1 MGEEIK
7 IGGEQRWARGHR
19 CRGDTIVMGEGDRG
33 RGGAER
39 CWPEA
44 RETACQWEEEKVPP
58 KHSAT
63 LALVPHAPSLVR
75 LTCKYRLW
83 GGRMLNSNISTRRK
97 TGSPPNLN
105 TFLT

>member
-58 KHSAT
+58 KHSASPGPRAPCPLTGKADLQIQT
-63 LALVPHAPSLVR
+63 L
-75 LTCKYRLW
+75 
-83 GGRMLNSNISTRRK
+83 GREDAEQ
-97 TGSPPNLN
+97 
-105 TFLT
+105 